1 MNFRAKMKNSILTST
16 GKLRKKFLPAIYFD
30 SSVLIDYWRT
40 EGMEMPETVENVEE
54 NNSSHLSIIKEILK
68 KEKTINKMVK
78 IRRKLLFEK
87 VNVTPIVSPLS
98 LLELME
104 WHTEASFKQIA
115 SESLGTIFIQKMG
128 KKELG
133 NYLKEVL
140 KKAEEPRDERQN
152 ESTALDRLMLETWLN
167 SSFAKAH
174 GLQGLLIVDIV
185 NFNLSVN
192 EVWREQ
198 SAYAYLQLGVADIMH
213 ILLAQHLRCEY
224 IASFDEDFK
233 RVKDMLEKIGISV
246 LTSPE
251 EILAKL

>member
-1 MNFRAKMKNSILTST
+1 
-16 GKLRKKFLPAIYFD
+16 
-30 SSVLIDYWRT
+30 
-40 EGMEMPETVENVEE
+40 MEMPETVDNVEE

-68 KEKTINKMVK
+68 KEKTIKQMVK

-87 VNVTPIVSPLS
+87 VNITPVVSPLS

-140 KKAEEPRDERQN
+140 KKAEAEERSDERQN
-152 ESTALDRLMLETWLN
+152 ESTALERLMLETWLN
-167 SSFAKAH
+167 SSFAMAH
-174 GLQGLLIVDIV
+174 GLKGLLIVDMV

>member
-1 MNFRAKMKNSILTST
+1 MKNSILTST

-40 EGMEMPETVENVEE
+40 EGMEMPETVDNVEE

-68 KEKTINKMVK
+68 KEKTIKQMVK

-87 VNVTPIVSPLS
+87 VNITPVVSPLS

-140 KKAEEPRDERQN
+140 KKAEAEERSDERQN
-152 ESTALDRLMLETWLN
+152 ESTALERLMLETWLN
-167 SSFAKAH
+167 SSFAMAH
-174 GLQGLLIVDIV
+174 GLKGLLIVDMV